1 MGKED
6 SNCTVSACSDEVT
19 AAARGW
25 GYVGHCVVGADAVL
39 LLLQNVEGRA
49 GWTQET
55 VGPGSGHYCLLLP
68 THPPYTAL
76 MHIVFARKLATTNP
90 LLTAA
95 AFSPTLC

>member
-1 MGKED
+1 MG
-6 SNCTVSACSDEVT
+6 TVSAFTLDEVT
-19 AAARGW
+19 EAAAGGW
-25 GYVGHCVVGADAVL
+25 EGLCWALCSLFCWLDAVL
-39 LLLQNVEGRA
+39 RLLQKVERA